1 MSRIDQ
7 IIEETIGR
15 EGRYSNN
22 SDDAG
27 GETMWGITATVA
39 RANGYLGA
47 MKNLPRDMAVTIYH
61 REYFVKPGL
70 DKVLLRSSDI
80 ATEMFDTG
88 VNMGQSIAVKF
99 LQRALSLVGDRA
111 LVQDGQMGPGTL
123 AALDAF
129 MSKRGIE
136 GELVLVRML
145 NCFQGARYAEITE
158 QRPQNKT
165 FIYGWFLNRVVV

>member
-7 IIEETIGR
+7 IIEETIGQ

-22 SDDAG
+22 PNDTG
-27 GETMWGITATVA
+27 GETMWGITKDVA

-47 MKNLPRDMAVTIYH
+47 MRDLPRDLAVTIYH
-61 REYFVKPGL
+61 REYFAKPGL
-70 DKVLLRSSDI
+70 DKVLLRSPGI

-88 VNMGQSIAVKF
+88 VNMGQKVAVQF
-99 LQRALSLVGDRA
+99 LQRALSLVGDKQ
-111 LVQDGQMGPGTL
+111 LDDDGAIGSETL
-123 AALDAF
+123 GALDAF
-129 MSKRGIE
+129 LRKRGAE
-136 GELVLVRML
+136 GEKVMVRML

-158 QRPQNKT
+158 KRPQNKA

>member
-7 IIEETIGR
+7 IIEETIGK

-22 SDDAG
+22 PNDTG
-27 GETMWGITATVA
+27 GETMWGITKDVA

-47 MKNLPRDMAVTIYH
+47 MRDLPRALAVTIYH
-61 REYFVKPGL
+61 REYFAKPGL
-70 DKVLLRSSDI
+70 DKVLLRSPEI

-88 VNMGQSIAVKF
+88 VNMGTPVAVKF

-111 LVQDGQMGPGTL
+111 LVQDGQLGPASLG
-123 AALDAF
+123 ALDSF
-129 MSKRGIE
+129 LHKRGVE

-158 QRPQNKT
+158 NRPQNRA